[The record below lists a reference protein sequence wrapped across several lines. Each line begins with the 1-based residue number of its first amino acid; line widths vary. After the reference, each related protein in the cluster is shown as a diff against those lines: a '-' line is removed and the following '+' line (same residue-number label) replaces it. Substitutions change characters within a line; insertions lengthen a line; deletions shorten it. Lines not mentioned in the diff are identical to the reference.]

1 MLHLHGKS
9 CKSAVQFLP
18 YLIAKLV
25 TALCKQADG
34 GLFADR
40 KKKARFGTVY
50 IWQCLVFVGGLWP
63 NPDGDIWFLL
73 YARKYQ
79 DFRKEILT
87 LLGVNCL
94 IQP

>member
-40 KKKARFGTVY
+40 KKTPDLGQFIFG
-50 IWQCLVFVGGLWP
+50 
-63 NPDGDIWFLL
+63 NAWFLWVVYGL
-73 YARKYQ
+73 
-79 DFRKEILT
+79 ILMETFGFYCMLENTKT
-87 LLGVNCL
+87 LEKKS
-94 IQP
+94 

>member
-9 CKSAVQFLP
+9 CKSVVELLP

-34 GLFADR
+34 VLFADR
-40 KKKARFGTVY
+40 KKKKRIGIVY
-50 IWQCLVFVGGLWP
+50 IGQCLVFVGGLWP

-73 YARKYQ
+73 YARK
-79 DFRKEILT
+79 
-87 LLGVNCL
+87 
-94 IQP
+94 